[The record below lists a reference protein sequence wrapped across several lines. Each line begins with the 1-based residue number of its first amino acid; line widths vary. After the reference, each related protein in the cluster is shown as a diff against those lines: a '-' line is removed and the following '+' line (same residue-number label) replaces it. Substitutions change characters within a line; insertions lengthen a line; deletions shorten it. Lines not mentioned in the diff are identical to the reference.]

1 MKITKRCCKKKLE
14 YRELFNEEKD
24 IKDTLKEVN
33 TGICHRKITERISKK
48 LSQHKKKKNS
58 ILLFNTG

>member
-48 LSQHKKKKNS
+48 LSQHKKK
-58 ILLFNTG
+58 